1 MASDEP
7 QPALEYEGAG
17 AALEFAMWGLDEQ
30 LQTIKDIDAKAERA
44 LTLAV
49 AILALFSGA
58 STFQWGGVS
67 EPWWLV
73 AAAGVVLAIFLV
85 AVASF
90 FRCQEAAN
98 LYLGPDGARLLGVS
112 ADQPGPRTR
121 QWMAEV
127 IFRAVAANSQWVDT
141 KDRRYKR
148 LAAAVIS
155 EAIAASTTVV
165 VATTV

>member
-1 MASDEP
+1 
-7 QPALEYEGAG
+7 
-17 AALEFAMWGLDEQ
+17 MWSLDEQ

-58 STFQWGGVS
+58 STFQWSGLS
-67 EPWWLV
+67 EPLWLLAP
-73 AAAGVVLAIFLV
+73 AAVVIGVFLGTVLL
-85 AVASF
+85 F

-112 ADQPGPRTR
+112 AGQPDPRTR

-127 IFRAVAANSQWVDT
+127 IFRAVAANTQWVDT

-148 LAAAVIS
+148 LAAAVIA
-155 EAIAASTTVV
+155 EAVAASIAVV

>member
-1 MASDEP
+1 
-7 QPALEYEGAG
+7 
-17 AALEFAMWGLDEQ
+17 MWSLDEQ
-30 LQTIKDIDAKAERA
+30 LRTIKDIDAKAERA

-58 STFQWGGVS
+58 STLQWSGLS

-73 AAAGVVLAIFLV
+73 AAAAVVLTVFLL
-85 AVASF
+85 AVVLF

-112 ADQPGPRTR
+112 AHQPDPRTR

-127 IFRAVAANSQWVDT
+127 VFRGVAANTQWVDT

-148 LAAAVIS
+148 LAAAVIA
-155 EAIAASTTVV
+155 EAIAASIAVL